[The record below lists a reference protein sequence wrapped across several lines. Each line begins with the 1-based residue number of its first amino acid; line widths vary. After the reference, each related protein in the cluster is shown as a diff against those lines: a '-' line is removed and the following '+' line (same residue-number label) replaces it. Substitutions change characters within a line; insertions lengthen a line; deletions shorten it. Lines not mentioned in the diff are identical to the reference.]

1 MIEINVPKSIIDN
14 LLQTVINRLG
24 NRVLGDFPFY
34 TRIEKEFI
42 NAYMSGW
49 IDVDQICAGY
59 IYGHDE
65 TIPLH
70 TDKWKSSSY
79 YNLNIPL
86 YNLDDD
92 QYFMIFDQEFPDR
105 GCEWQAKGIKQ
116 KKHQPL
122 TIEDEK
128 TSNQDNDHL
137 KSICYENT
145 KPCDTEVLYLTNQQ
159 VNFSIIEYLPFEK
172 DFYFGL
178 SGKVWKQTVG
188 KGLIFKTTQLH
199 GTAKQDKFKVGCVF
213 LLKSQDCLLNL

>member
-1 MIEINVPKSIIDN
+1 MIEIDVPKNIIDN
-14 LLQTVINRLG
+14 LLQTVIDRLD

-34 TRIEKEFI
+34 TRVEKEFI
-42 NAYMSGW
+42 NTNMSNW
-49 IDVDQICAGY
+49 IDINQICAGY

-86 YNLDDD
+86 YNLDDN
-92 QYFMIFDQEFPDR
+92 QYFMVFDQEFADR
-105 GCEWQAKGIKQ
+105 GCEWQASGVTQ
-116 KKHQPL
+116 KRHQPL
-122 TIEDEK
+122 TPEDK
-128 TSNQDNDHL
+128 NSSDNDNDHL
-137 KSICYENT
+137 ESICYKDT
-145 KPCDTEVLYLTNQQ
+145 KPCDTNVLYLTQKE
-159 VNFSIIEYLPFEK
+159 VNNDIVEHLPFDK

-213 LLKSQDCLLNL
+213 LLKSQDCLL